1 MLSSK
6 SASHRGLT
14 TARKK
19 AEDLMFKT
27 ILIANRGEIACR
39 IIRTCRRLGIEA
51 VAVYSDA
58 DANARHVRL
67 ADRAILIGPA
77 PARESYLDSGKVIA
91 AARETGAEAIH
102 PGYGFLAENADF
114 ARAVADAGLTLIG
127 PSAETM
133 DLMGSKAAAKAKMA
147 PAGVPLIPGYHGE
160 DQDDDTLAR
169 EAGKVGY
176 PLMLKA
182 AAGGGGKGMR
192 VVRSAGE
199 FNDALQAARREAS
212 GAFGDQRMI
221 LERYLERP
229 RHIEAQ
235 IFADGHGNAVHLF
248 ERDCSSQRRHQ
259 KIIEEAPAPNLDET
273 IRQDLLSAAVRAAEA
288 VDYLGAGTVE
298 FLVDG
303 EEFFFLEMNTR
314 LQVEHPVTELI
325 TGLDLVEWQI
335 LVAAGQ
341 PLPLSQD
348 QIKASGHAMEAR
360 IYAEDPDQGFV
371 PSTGRIDTLLFP
383 DDGDVRIDTGVD
395 QGDEVSMHYDP
406 MIAKL
411 IVHDDNR
418 TACLARLNLALASSF
433 VAGPTTN
440 LGFLQALAGSS
451 VFAEAEVDTG
461 RLDRDL
467 ESVIQTGELPQD
479 VLAAA
484 VAYWL
489 FQQDH
494 SVKSRSPWDQTD
506 GWRIGGRA
514 SRSIDVEHKGERQ
527 TIEAEGHNGRYRLT
541 LADQPVTIE
550 LRQLDP
556 QTWTISRD
564 GQSRRLKIFA
574 ANELSVEIC
583 LANRR
588 WSLRRHERFEAVGEA
603 QASEG
608 RLTAPMPGKIL
619 DVRVQQGDKVE
630 EGDTLLIM
638 EAMKMELTIK
648 APMDGEVT
656 QIAVATGDI
665 IEADALLLEIEAA

>member
-1 MLSSK
+1 
-6 SASHRGLT
+6 
-14 TARKK
+14 
-19 AEDLMFKT
+19 MFKT

-51 VAVYSDA
+51 VAVYSEVDA
-58 DANARHVRL
+58 GARHVRL
-67 ADRAILIGPA
+67 ADRAVLIGPA
-77 PARESYLDSGKVIA
+77 AARESYLDIGKVIA

-114 ARAVADAGLTLIG
+114 ARAVRDAGLTLIG

-147 PAGVPLIPGYHGE
+147 PAGVPLIPGYHGD
-160 DQDDDTLAR
+160 DQDDDVLAK
-169 EAGKVGY
+169 EAESVGY

-192 VVRSAGE
+192 VVRTAGE
-199 FNDALQAARREAS
+199 FSDALQAARREAS

-235 IFADGHGNAVHLF
+235 IFADSHGNAVHLF

-259 KIIEEAPAPNLDET
+259 KIIEEAPAPDLDDT
-273 IRQDLLSAAVRAAEA
+273 IRKDLLAAAVRAAEA

-303 EEFFFLEMNTR
+303 DEFFFLEMNTR
-314 LQVEHPVTELI
+314 LQVEHPVTEMI
-325 TGLDLVEWQI
+325 TDLDLVEWQI
-335 LVAAGQ
+335 RVAAGQ
-341 PLPLSQD
+341 PLPLNQD
-348 QIKASGHAMEAR
+348 QITSSGHAMEAR

-371 PSTGRIDTLLFP
+371 PSTGRINTLLFP
-383 DDGDVRIDTGVD
+383 QDKRVRVDTGID

-411 IVHDDNR
+411 IVHDRNR
-418 TACLARLNLALASSF
+418 AACLARLNLALASSF

-451 VFAEAEVDTG
+451 AFADAAVDTG

-467 ESVIQTGELPQD
+467 ESVIEPEALPQD
-479 VLAAA
+479 ALAAA

-489 FQQDH
+489 LQQDR
-494 SVKSRSPWDQTD
+494 SLGGNSPWDQTD

-527 TIEAEGHNGRYRLT
+527 TVEAEGHNGGYRLT
-541 LADQPVTIE
+541 LSDQIVDIK
-550 LRQLDP
+550 LRPLDEHSYSI
-556 QTWTISRD
+556 TRD
-564 GQSRRLKIFA
+564 GQSRRLKIYA
-574 ANELSVEIC
+574 ANDLSVEIC
-583 LANRR
+583 LGHRR
-588 WSLRRHERFEAVGEA
+588 WSLKRHERFEAVSEGHA
-603 QASEG
+603 GEG

-619 DVRVQQGDKVE
+619 DVRVKQGDKVN

-648 APMDGEVT
+648 APMNGEVT
-656 QIAVATGDI
+656 QITVATGDI

>member
-1 MLSSK
+1 
-6 SASHRGLT
+6 
-14 TARKK
+14 
-19 AEDLMFKT
+19 MFKT

-39 IIRTCRRLGIEA
+39 IIHTCRRLGIEA
-51 VAVYSDA
+51 VAVYSEA

-67 ADRAILIGPA
+67 ADQAILIGPA
-77 PARESYLDSGKVIA
+77 AARESYLDSGKVIA
-91 AARETGAEAIH
+91 AARESGAQAIH
-102 PGYGFLAENADF
+102 PGYGFLSENADF
-114 ARAVADAGLTLIG
+114 ARAVSDAGLILIG
-127 PSAETM
+127 PGADTM
-133 DLMGSKAAAKAKMA
+133 ELMGSKASAKARMA
-147 PAGVPLIPGYHGE
+147 PAGVPLIPGYHGD

-169 EAGKVGY
+169 EADKVGY

-199 FNDALQAARREAS
+199 FSDALQAARREAS

-235 IFADGHGNAVHLF
+235 IFADSHGNAVHLF

-259 KIIEEAPAPNLDET
+259 KIIEEAPAPNLNES
-273 IRQDLLSAAVRAAEA
+273 IRQDLLSAAVRAVEA
-288 VDYLGAGTVE
+288 VSYLGAGTVE

-303 EEFFFLEMNTR
+303 DEFFFLEMNTR

-335 LVAAGQ
+335 RVAAGQ
-341 PLPLSQD
+341 PLPLNQD
-348 QIKASGHAMEAR
+348 QITASGHAMEAR

-371 PSTGRIDTLLFP
+371 PSTGRINTLRFP
-383 DDGDVRIDTGVD
+383 DDGQVRIDSGVD

-411 IVHDDNR
+411 IVHDDTR

-440 LGFLQALAGSS
+440 LGFLQALAGSTA
-451 VFAEAEVDTG
+451 FGEAAIDTG

-467 ESVIQTGELPQD
+467 ESVIQTGELPQE

-494 SVKSRSPWDQTD
+494 SVDSRSPWDQTD
-506 GWRIGGRA
+506 GWRIGGRS
-514 SRSIDVEHKGERQ
+514 SRSIDIEHKGQRE

-541 LADQPVTIE
+541 LLDQPVSIE
-550 LRQLDP
+550 LRQLDA
-556 QTWTISRD
+556 QGYTLTCD
-564 GQSRRLKIFA
+564 GKSRRLQIFA
-574 ANELSVEIC
+574 VNDFSIEVCLS
-583 LANRR
+583 NRR
-588 WSLRRHERFEAVGEA
+588 WSLKWHERFEVVGES

-608 RLTAPMPGKIL
+608 RLTTPMPGKIL
-619 DVRVQQGDKVE
+619 DVRVKQGDSVQ

-648 APMDGEVT
+648 APMSGEVI
-656 QIAVATGDI
+656 QLAVSTNEVV
-665 IEADALLLEIEAA
+665 EADVLLLEIQQANIA